1 MSRKSR
7 PRKNT
12 GRKLASVRD
21 EPVAPAVEPELGTVH
36 HLSPEARGTL
46 DAIMMGCTIMAQD
59 PIADVPIDAEDEG
72 FIGFGDRIEDDDE
85 PDEDEEADESF
96 EGEPFDVDDGL
107 DAEMDEL
114 ANSLGAIALTTR
126 VLARA
131 LLAQVLGRE
140 PRQLRAA
147 GIPIPPVDG
156 DGADGAMLDEIT
168 RDLLPPS
175 APSVAKQSRAERE
188 EIIDEAALLIREIGL
203 EEFDTHC
210 ELDVL
215 RDGSAELYAYP
226 VTPEVAHI
234 SLLEFLF
241 ERAETAAVN
250 GDPFVVIE
258 RDASYWEFSCWA
270 VAPPPGVGADEI
282 AAFARHVREQEYSM
296 VERPSIAL
304 GTSVMNEMA
313 NGDGFAELFPRQHRM
328 AGALGL
334 SFAGVFECTS
344 LDGNRAVFR
353 SVSTGESFDVFEH
366 MDPVTY
372 STGWIG
378 LGRLLPFDDD
388 GLHLRS
394 PGMIFVRPQ
403 RPDLARDAADALR
416 RYEDVVPQALAVE
429 AVISSIV
436 FGVSVP
442 RPTKPHRSKAQARQA
457 LDTYRDVFAG
467 TQWEHV
473 LLRRGALADDAA
485 DHASIAPEQVPAYY
499 VPVRLDATLDAYMTA
514 VVEQAEAGGGAI
526 EKRRARK
533 SKKARRWR

>member
-46 DAIMMGCTIMAQD
+46 DAIMMGCTFMAQD
-59 PIADVPIDAEDEG
+59 SFADVPTDGEDQG
-72 FIGFGDRIEDDDE
+72 FIGFGDRLEDDDE
-85 PDEDEEADESF
+85 LGEDEEADESF
-96 EGEPFDVDDGL
+96 DESFEDDDEL

-114 ANSLGAIALTTR
+114 ANSLGAVALTTR

-140 PRQLRAA
+140 PQHLRAA
-147 GIPIPPVDG
+147 GIPLPPIDG
-156 DGADGAMLDEIT
+156 DAADSVMLDEIT

-175 APSVAKQSRAERE
+175 IPTVANQSRAERE

-203 EEFDTHC
+203 EEFDSHC

-226 VTPEVAHI
+226 VTPEVANI

-270 VAPPPGVGADEI
+270 VAPPPGAGADEI
-282 AAFARHVREQEYSM
+282 AAFARHVREQEYSL

-304 GTSVMNEMA
+304 GASVMNDLA
-313 NGDGFAELFPRQHRM
+313 NGDGFSELFPRQHRM

-334 SFAGVFECTS
+334 SFADVFECTS
-344 LDGNRAVFR
+344 LEGNRAVFR

-366 MDPVTY
+366 MDPVAY

-442 RPTKPHRSKAQARQA
+442 RPTKPHRSRAQARQA
-457 LDTYRDVFAG
+457 LDTYREVFAG
-467 TQWEHV
+467 TQWENV
-473 LLRRGALADDAA
+473 LMRRGTPADDTAE
-485 DHASIAPEQVPAYY
+485 HATIGHEHVPAYY
-499 VPVRLDATLDAYMTA
+499 VPIRLDATLDAYMTA
-514 VVEQAEAGGGAI
+514 VVEQAEAGGGGT